1 MDSFSW
7 AYIFSFS
14 LQYLIFSLL
23 FLPLSYL
30 YPISIYPSQLQDC
43 VITAIGVGSGTANLI
58 IPFMVLLV
66 VFMCTKLSCLV
77 RKRLIKDVYTNEER
91 ERALCHL
98 AIRLLTV
105 CLRHSTLIFPPAI
118 LLILSLIVPVTF
130 FCYPILV
137 HTSNTFDPSRILS
150 SPLSSPLPFLFFPI
164 SFPLSLVSLHSSP
177 FSLLQTSSF
186 ETRAQATI
194 RLVLCTRTHSLE
206 VSTLIT

>member
-1 MDSFSW
+1 MSIYLLFFSQIS
-7 AYIFSFS
+7 YLSLFFSFS
-14 LQYLIFSLL
+14 H
-23 FLPLSYL
+23 L
-30 YPISIYPSQLQDC
+30 YPISMYPSQLQDC
-43 VITAIGVGSGTANLI
+43 VITAIGVGAGTANSI

-150 SPLSSPLPFLFFPI
+150 LLSLLRGLFFSSPSP
-164 SFPLSLVSLHSSP
+164 SLSP
-177 FSLLQTSSF
+177 
-186 ETRAQATI
+186 
-194 RLVLCTRTHSLE
+194 
-206 VSTLIT
+206 